1 MHRIVR
7 TSKTLSPQSGGF
19 SMLHCA
25 SLMGN
30 TQIVLMLLQ
39 LGADLMALTDVNIVF
54 LKSMSNCRICLCLY
68 Q

>member
-1 MHRIVR
+1 
-7 TSKTLSPQSGGF
+7 
-19 SMLHCA
+19 MLHCA